1 MIYAAVCDDE
11 PAMLEQMHRVIS
23 ETFSANQIDC
33 QLSCFQSG
41 AEMLKAHRE
50 QDFNIIFLD
59 ILMPDRDGFD
69 IAKEVRSISDKTLLL
84 FVTSQDELVY
94 DSFDYH
100 PFYFLRKGD
109 AATFSQSLSDAVR
122 KIADFLKRN
131 ELISI
136 ALNSGETR
144 TVCLQDILYL
154 SSDRNMLRYHLTSGD
169 YIPVREQMSKAEEHL
184 HSYGFLRIH
193 KQYIVNMN
201 KIVKLDASRD
211 ASVLLPP
218 NVILPI
224 GRKYREQ
231 ALLQYREFLR
241 RIT

>member
-11 PAMLEQMHRVIS
+11 PAMLEQMQRVIS
-23 ETFSANQIDC
+23 NTFAVNQIEC
-33 QLSCFQSG
+33 ELSHFLSG
-41 AEMLKAHRE
+41 AEMLKSHRE
-50 QDFNIIFLD
+50 QRFDIIFLD
-59 ILMPDRDGFD
+59 ILMPDYNGFD
-69 IAKEVRSISDKTLLL
+69 VAKEVRAISDKTLLL

-109 AATFSQSLSDAVR
+109 EGTFTQSLSDTVR
-122 KIADFLKRN
+122 KIIDFMKRN
-131 ELISI
+131 EMISI
-136 ALNSGETR
+136 KLNSGETR
-144 TVCLQDILYL
+144 TICLQDILFL
-154 SSDRNMLRYHLTSGD
+154 SSNRNMVHYHLISGD
-169 YIPVREQMSKAEEHL
+169 YIPVREQLSDSDSRL
-184 HSYGFLRIH
+184 QTYGFLRIH

-201 KIVKLDASRD
+201 KILKLDSSRD

-231 ALLQYREFLR
+231 ALLLYREFLR